1 MTEIPKDLYRNLK
14 DKATKSIG
22 IVGSYIIICIAI
34 IYVYYQIYLASK
46 DEKAFTKNFVYNII
60 TIIVPIIFVL
70 GLIVFT
76 SFEKDIKTFFMMGAA
91 ATCAIA
97 FFVFYFLKT
106 KISKYVF
113 NDYLLYAIIALSI
126 LIGLSIIFTIFSGTL
141 RKLNGIPGFVFN
153 LIFYIPCLIR
163 DFIKE
168 IINEYNSSSTTLLI
182 LFVFE
187 LLLIIMYFLVIPLIN
202 NKALPEK
209 TVIMEDPQML
219 NTELNVC
226 NQIKDKT
233 STNFSISMWIYL
245 NSMSNS
251 KKSYTEETDIFNY
264 SDISKKN
271 PHIRISYLNSQ
282 QGSNDFIMYV
292 GPEKFN
298 ISLPLQKWN
307 NFVINYVT
315 YDSPKTTLSPSQK
328 EIYANGDVYEGE
340 MKTDGAKRL
349 KHGQGKYTYANGDI
363 YDGEWVENEKNGLGK
378 FMYAHGAIEEG
389 RWVANDQIAFYI
401 YETKKGDFSGKG
413 TIQDD
418 SGTYEGDF
426 IEGKKHGYGKMTYNN
441 INTNEDTN
449 KPGYWINDEY
459 QGDDSEK
466 WIQTNE
472 SIRSSKKYSADIFI
486 NGILERSYTFKNDE
500 IPIFEKTDIMTI
512 GSGEIGQKFQ
522 SDGLYGAICNIVQYK
537 NPLSQLAVIYN
548 YNLLSVKNP
557 PI

>member
-60 TIIVPIIFVL
+60 TIIVPIIFIL

-76 SFEKDIKTFFMMGAA
+76 SFEKDIRSFFIMGSAVI
-91 ATCAIA
+91 CAIV

-106 KISKYVF
+106 KISKYIF
-113 NDYLLYAIIALSI
+113 NDYLLYAIIGLSI

-141 RKLNGIPGFVFN
+141 RKLSGITGFFFN
-153 LIFYIPCLIR
+153 LLFYIPCLIR

-168 IINEYNSSSTTLLI
+168 VIQEYNTSSTTLLL

-202 NKALPEK
+202 DKSFPEK
-209 TVIMEDPQML
+209 TVIIEDPQML
-219 NTELNVC
+219 NTELSVC
-226 NQIKDKT
+226 NKINDKT
-233 STNFSISMWIYL
+233 TTNFSISMWIYL

-264 SDISKKN
+264 SDTSKKN
-271 PHIRISYLNSQ
+271 PHIRISYLNSER
-282 QGSNDFIMYV
+282 GSNDFIMYV

-315 YDSPKTTLSPSQK
+315 YEAPKTTLSPSQK
-328 EIYANGDVYEGE
+328 EIYANADVYEGE
-340 MKTDGAKRL
+340 MKTDRAKRL

-363 YDGEWVENEKNGLGK
+363 YDGAWSENEKNGLGK
-378 FMYAHGAIEEG
+378 FTYAHGAIEEG
-389 RWVANDQIAFYI
+389 KWVANDQVAFFI
-401 YETKKGDFSGKG
+401 YETRTGNFSGKG

-418 SGTYEGDF
+418 NGTYEGDF
-426 IEGKKHGYGKMTYNN
+426 IDGKKHGYGKMIYKDNN
-441 INTNEDTN
+441 NEKT
-449 KPGYWINDEY
+449 GYWKDDVY
-459 QGDDSEK
+459 QGDDSENL
-466 WIQTNE
+466 IQSDDSDTA
-472 SIRSSKKYSADIFI
+472 SKKYSADIFI
-486 NGILERSYTFKNDE
+486 NGILERSYTFKNNE

-537 NPLSQLAVIYN
+537 KPLSQLAIIYN